1 MFRFLSEDNHGD
13 EHVDEHGYD
22 HEISPEVDKKLQNIK
37 IIVLFGMLIAG
48 AFVFFPFIS
57 IFKEG

>member
-13 EHVDEHGYD
+13 EHGDEHG
-22 HEISPEVDKKLQNIK
+22 EIQELSPEVDKKLQNIK
-37 IIVLFGMLIAG
+37 IIVLFGMLVAG
-48 AFVFFPFIS
+48 SFVFFPFIS

>member
-13 EHVDEHGYD
+13 EHGDEHG
-22 HEISPEVDKKLQNIK
+22 EIQELSPEVDKKLQNIK
-37 IIVLFGMLIAG
+37 IIVLFGMLVAG
-48 AFVFFPFIS
+48 FFVFFPFIS